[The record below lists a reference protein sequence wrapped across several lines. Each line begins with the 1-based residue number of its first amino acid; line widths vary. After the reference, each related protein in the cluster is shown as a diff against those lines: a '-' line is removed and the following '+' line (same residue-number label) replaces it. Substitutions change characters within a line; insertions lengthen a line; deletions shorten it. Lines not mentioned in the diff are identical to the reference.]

1 ITSIR
6 TNASFFNILSPPLL
20 LLFWES
26 SASVWRA
33 DYPMTSIGVN
43 ATYCAVYNLTER
55 RFVAPFEN
63 LTLLGLMMG
72 RRGRERNGGI
82 GYAAT
87 IQAGLF
93 AIDSQALPPGA
104 TSREE
109 RDVGRIR

>member
-1 ITSIR
+1 MLGSKNSSYDFAR
-6 TNASFFNILSPPLL
+6 ARGQGYLMRYYCVNI
-20 LLFWES
+20 
-26 SASVWRA
+26 
-33 DYPMTSIGVN
+33 
-43 ATYCAVYNLTER
+43 TYCAVYNLTER

-82 GYAAT
+82 GYGAT
-87 IQAGLF
+87 IQAGLL